1 MQKISIFGPIGP
13 QTVEALKFQL
23 DSLDRN
29 SPLTVE
35 VNSDGGIVSDGVTC
49 FNLLRGWPGGLTV
62 EVVGWAL
69 SIASAIVQSGSVRK
83 AHASALIMVHAPWTT
98 TTGNAA
104 DFRDS
109 AQLLDQVGKTMLSIY
124 QRTGQ
129 SDAAIR
135 GWLDGTDHWFTA
147 AEALSLGLIDEV
159 ITDTAEQITAP
170 ANASA
175 TKHTIPPSI
184 SRKINAMNTATP
196 NTVTAEAI
204 RTAAIKAE
212 GERRHGIRA
221 SFAKFVERDGVPAL
235 LAECENTPSC
245 TVEAAGQKLLA
256 HLGAGASPIAGHYS
270 PAIFSTDR
278 VKDFTEGA
286 RDAIL
291 ARAGIRVDQP
301 HPIARDLQHTSIVGM
316 AERILSMRGALD
328 RGMNPSA
335 IISAAMATDDFPA
348 LLSNI
353 ANKSLSQGYIE
364 APSGHA
370 LFSAEREVSDFKANT
385 LVNLSE
391 APGLEKVPELS
402 NYRAGALSDSASQ
415 FQLSTFGKILQLSR
429 QAMVND
435 DTNAFTRLPQSLGA
449 AARRL
454 EADMVFGLLTGNPT
468 LGDGKRLFSAEHANQ
483 GDSLPLTFA
492 GLSAARSAMR
502 KQKGIAGLA
511 YIDPQPKYL
520 IVPVSLET
528 EAEQLLSSLVDPARG
543 NDTPNSAFIRGLTLI
558 ADPRLDDAS
567 NSTWYLS
574 ADPRQIEGVL
584 RAYLA
589 GQPRPYLEENH
600 EFKNDAVSFKV
611 RLDFAAGVM
620 DYRGLF
626 SSTSV

>member
-221 SFAKFVERDGVPAL
+221 SFAKFVERNGVPAL

-256 HLGAGASPIAGHYS
+256 HLGKDSFPIAGHYHVRDT
-270 PAIFSTDR
+270 PDR
-278 VKDFTEGA
+278 LGEFKQAA
-286 RDAIL
+286 RDVIL
-291 ARAGIRVDQP
+291 ARAGIRVAEP
-301 HPIARDLQHTSIVGM
+301 HPGARDLQHTSIVGM
-316 AERILSMRGALD
+316 AENILSMRGEFN
-328 RGMNPSA
+328 RGMSPA
-335 IISAAMATDDFPA
+335 ATISAAMATDDFPS
-348 LLSNI
+348 LLGNI
-353 ANKSLSQGYIE
+353 ANKALSQGYLE

-370 LFSAEREVSDFKANT
+370 LFTAERDVPDFKQNT

-391 APGLEKVPELS
+391 APGLEKVAELS
-402 NYRAGALSDSASQ
+402 NYRHGSLIDSAST
-415 FQLSTFGKILQLSR
+415 FKLATFGKIIQLSR
-429 QAMVND
+429 QALIND
-435 DTNAFTRLPQSLGA
+435 DTSAFTRLPQSMGA
-449 AARRL
+449 ASRRL
-454 EADMVFGLLTGNPT
+454 EADMVFQLLTSNPV
-468 LGDGKRLFSAEHANQ
+468 LGDGKALFSAEHSNQ
-483 GDSLPLTFA
+483 GESLPLTVA
-492 GLSAARSAMR
+492 GLATARSAMR
-502 KQKGIAGLA
+502 KQKGVAGLA
-511 YIDPQPKYL
+511 HLDPQPKFL
-520 IVPVSLET
+520 IVPVALET
-528 EAEQLLSSLVDPARG
+528 AAEQLLASLVDPTR
-543 NDTPNSAFIRGLTLI
+543 NNNTPNSEFIRGLTLV
-558 ADPRLDDAS
+558 ADPRLDDDSAT
-567 NSTWYLS
+567 TWYLS
-574 ADPRQIEGVL
+574 ADPRQIEGIL
-584 RAYLA
+584 RAYLS

-600 EFKNDAVSFKV
+600 EFRSDAVSFKV

-626 SSTSV
+626 RSSGA